1 MIACDVLIV
10 FIRDFTLVIVRAH
23 VNIYLRYVEL
33 QAYDTYIH
41 AYIHTYSTYIHIHT
55 NLILLL
61 LCELAATVAEI
72 LLLLPMRMER
82 R

>member
-1 MIACDVLIV
+1 VYVLIV
-10 FIRDFTLVIVRAH
+10 FIRDFTLVIVRTH
-23 VNIYLRYVEL
+23 VNIYIRYVKL

-41 AYIHTYSTYIHIHT
+41 TYIHTHTY
-55 NLILLL
+55 NLMLLL

>member
-1 MIACDVLIV
+1 MYVLIV

-23 VNIYLRYVEL
+23 VNIYIRYVEL
-33 QAYDTYIH
+33 QAYDT
-41 AYIHTYSTYIHIHT
+41 YIHTYSTYIHIHT
-55 NLILLL
+55 NLMLLL